1 MCVEYIKFAVILL
14 VIDMIWLQGFSSFH
28 KDQIQRIQ
36 RAPLKLDMK
45 AGTLFYV
52 LAATA
57 YFKVIKKL
65 SINKE
70 DAFKKGALLGLL
82 MYGTFDLTN
91 KTIFKDYTWDYAIK
105 DTLWGTFAMGAAS
118 YLAFSLNI

>member
-1 MCVEYIKFAVILL
+1 MCVGYIKFAFILL
-14 VIDMIWLQGFSSFH
+14 VIDMVWIRGFTSFH
-28 KDQIQRIQ
+28 KTQLEKVQKSPLQI
-36 RAPLKLDMK
+36 DMK

-52 LAATA
+52 LAAIA
-57 YFKVIKKL
+57 YFQIIKKM

-82 MYGTFDLTN
+82 MYGTFDITN

-105 DTLWGTFAMGAAS
+105 DTLWGTFAMGIAS
-118 YLAFSLNI
+118 YIAYSFNI

>member
-1 MCVEYIKFAVILL
+1 MCVGYIKFAFILFA
-14 VIDMIWLQGFSSFH
+14 IDMIWLKGFSSLH

-36 RAPLKLDMK
+36 RYPLKLDMK

-52 LAATA
+52 LAAIA
-57 YFKVIKKL
+57 YFKVIKKM

-82 MYGTFDLTN
+82 MYGTFDVTN

-105 DTLWGTFAMGAAS
+105 DTLWGTFAMGLAS
-118 YLAFSLNI
+118 YVAYSFNI

>member
-1 MCVEYIKFAVILL
+1 MCVGYIKFAVILL
-14 VIDMIWLQGFSSFH
+14 VIDMIWIRGFTSIHKEQLEKVQKSPLQ
-28 KDQIQRIQ
+28 I
-36 RAPLKLDMK
+36 DMK

-52 LAATA
+52 LAAIA
-57 YFKVIKKL
+57 YFEVIKKL
-65 SINKE
+65 AINKE

-82 MYGTFDLTN
+82 MYGTFDITN

-118 YLAFSLNI
+118 YIAYSFNI

>member
-1 MCVEYIKFAVILL
+1 MCVGYIKFAVILF
-14 VIDMIWLQGFSSFH
+14 VIDMIWIRGFTSLHKEQLEKVQKSPLQ
-28 KDQIQRIQ
+28 I
-36 RAPLKLDMK
+36 DMK

-52 LAATA
+52 LAAIA
-57 YFKVIKKL
+57 YFEVIKKL
-65 SINKE
+65 AINKE

-82 MYGTFDLTN
+82 MYGTFDITN

-118 YLAFSLNI
+118 YIAYSFNI